1 MYFKSFYLRAQS
13 YGLFILSIISFIIKI
28 QKRSFVKNLYCTQI
42 PGVVEVRGVLGVP
55 GTSISVSC
63 ASSCQEMVLPR
74 IAFFRTSV
82 EPFTAGTAILYSI
95 NHKIARAKR
104 D

>member
-13 YGLFILSIISFIIKI
+13 YYGLFILSIISFIIKI
-28 QKRSFVKNLYCTQI
+28 QNIRFLKICIQI